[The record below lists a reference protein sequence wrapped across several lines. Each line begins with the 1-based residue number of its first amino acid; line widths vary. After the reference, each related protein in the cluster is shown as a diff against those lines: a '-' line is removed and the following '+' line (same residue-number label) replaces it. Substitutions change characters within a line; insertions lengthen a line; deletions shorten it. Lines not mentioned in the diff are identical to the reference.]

1 MSKFILITVSA
12 IVIIA
17 CILFF
22 LNIYF
27 GFTKAFIFTPP
38 ENYVLANVS
47 EISADGKLTL
57 TTEVG
62 KLSFYVTPDQA
73 YSISKAMKGEVTER
87 PLTHDLF
94 KQILFKK
101 NIEFLAATIDKEES
115 NTIFA
120 TIYLR
125 DGLSLLQID
134 ARPSDAIAIALRMNS
149 KIYISKEL
157 VIKAQEIPIS
167 TNISA

>member
-1 MSKFILITVSA
+1 MSKFILITVST

-27 GFTKAFIFTPP
+27 GLTKAFAFSVP
-38 ENYVLANVS
+38 EDYVLANLS

-57 TTEVG
+57 STEVG
-62 KLSFYVTPDQA
+62 KFSFYVTQDQA
-73 YSISKAMKGEVTER
+73 YSISKAIKGEVTER

-94 KQILFKK
+94 KEILFRK
-101 NIEFLAATIDKEES
+101 NIEFLAATIDKEEK

-125 DGLSLLQID
+125 DGLSLLKID
-134 ARPSDAIAIALRMNS
+134 SRPSDAIAIALRMNS
-149 KIYISKEL
+149 KIYIAKEL